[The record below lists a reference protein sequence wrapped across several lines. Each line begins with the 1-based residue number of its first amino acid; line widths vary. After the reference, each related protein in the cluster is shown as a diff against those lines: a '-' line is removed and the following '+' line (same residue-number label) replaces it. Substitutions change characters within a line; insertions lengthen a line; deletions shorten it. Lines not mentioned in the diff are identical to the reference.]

1 MVNGIVD
8 KTFMLIS
15 CITNTFYNYSE
26 NVMFDGNSEHPGL
39 WDTAVEEE
47 FNILRLL
54 FYPESDVF
62 LKFLFSIIYRSSY
75 GNAKD
80 KGYPEGKDQCSNVPI
95 LLVGSVL
102 DLRSSKE
109 SSENSRAQNPSHT
122 KKLLLLKISRLSRI
136 CNALR
141 LHLTV

>member
-15 CITNTFYNYSE
+15 CITNKFYNDSE

-62 LKFLFSIIYRSSY
+62 LKFLFSIIDHSSY
-75 GNAKD
+75 GNVKD

-95 LLVGSVL
+95 LLVGSEL

-109 SSENSRAQNPSHT
+109 SSENPKSSESITYQKAS
-122 KKLLLLKISRLSRI
+122 L
-136 CNALR
+136 A
-141 LHLTV
+141 

>member
-1 MVNGIVD
+1 
-8 KTFMLIS
+8 MLIS

-26 NVMFDGNSEHPGL
+26 NVMFDGNSEYPGL

-47 FNILRLL
+47 FDRLRLL

-62 LKFLFSIIYRSSY
+62 LKFLFSIIDHSSY
-75 GNAKD
+75 GNVKD
-80 KGYPEGKDQCSNVPI
+80 RGYPEGKDQCSNVPI

-109 SSENSRAQNPSHT
+109 SSENSKSSESITYQKAS
-122 KKLLLLKISRLSRI
+122 L
-136 CNALR
+136 A
-141 LHLTV
+141 

>member
-62 LKFLFSIIYRSSY
+62 LKFLFSIIDHSSY
-75 GNAKD
+75 GNVKD

-95 LLVGSVL
+95 LLVGSEL

-109 SSENSRAQNPSHT
+109 SNENSKSSESITYQKAS
-122 KKLLLLKISRLSRI
+122 L
-136 CNALR
+136 A
-141 LHLTV
+141 